1 MSLKIFGGLA
11 PLVLGGLYFGGA
23 LGGVGGGVHVV
34 DRPPA
39 RVMAALSDLDIRR
52 QPGNPGTDPSR
63 SGGVTPV
70 FRTERTANSITW
82 TVMSRDQVAMRMTAV
97 LEPLDDGRRT
107 RISTS
112 VERGDAPDELV
123 SPAFRSAGLTFALF
137 DSAVTDEINEL
148 TAPPRA
154 SAATC
159 EALQQQITMENLSAG
174 SAERPEDLR
183 QAARGTIQNIE
194 RIRQREAR
202 LRQAGCTDTARRAG
216 DPMRPVSNRMGNGG
230 GPTASRGSGGANF
243 EPGRPMV
250 DASRDGR

>member
-11 PLVLGGLYFGGA
+11 PLVLGGLYVGGA
-23 LGGVGGGVHVV
+23 LGGGGGVHVV

-39 RVMAALSDLDIRR
+39 AVMAALADLDIRR

-70 FRTERTANSITW
+70 FRTERTPNSITW
-82 TVMSRDQVAMRMTAV
+82 TVISRDQVAMRMTAV
-97 LEPLDDGRRT
+97 LEPIEDGRST

-112 VERGDAPDELV
+112 VERGDAPDEIV

-137 DSAVTDEINEL
+137 DSAVTDELNEL
-148 TAPPRA
+148 TAPPPA
-154 SAATC
+154 SAADC
-159 EALQQQITMENLSAG
+159 DALREQITMDNLTAG
-174 SAERPEDLR
+174 SADRPEDLR
-183 QAARGTIQNIE
+183 QAVRGTIQNIE
-194 RIRQREAR
+194 RIRQMEAR

-230 GPTASRGSGGANF
+230 GPTASRGGGGGANF